1 VRNCPICIGDKCCCI
16 LKKKIVENQT
26 LEEVTFVCSVHHQVS
41 AINGILE
48 HLLLLEEDA
57 LGGSIMPQELIAR
70 VIVTNSIFCVSWPL
84 YLILVLTLFKV
95 GTFKIPVNGGLD
107 SKCGVRFDVG
117 RCIGVSMVTAQK
129 ILS

>member
-1 VRNCPICIGDKCCCI
+1 M
-16 LKKKIVENQT
+16 
-26 LEEVTFVCSVHHQVS
+26 TFVCSVHHQVS

-117 RCIGVSMVTAQK
+117 KVHRCQHGYGTEDTQLRCSGVMLMS
-129 ILS
+129 LLE